1 MDRPLL
7 AAAVAAALTLILGR
21 WAIPRLGAL
30 QVRQRIRED
39 APARHRQKAGT
50 PTMGGLFVL
59 AAAGAAALALA
70 PRTPQVVWILGL
82 MAACGAVGAA
92 DDVLALRRGRNLGL
106 RARERLALQGLVAVA
121 AAVALSRWALAG
133 GAVQIPRVG
142 AVALGP
148 LYAAFAVVYLMGV
161 TNAVNLSDGLDGLA
175 AGLVAMA
182 AGVYAILAARAGR
195 TDVAVVAAAV
205 AGASAAFVWFNAHP
219 AAVFMGDVGSNGL
232 GGALGGIAIAARGEV
247 LLLVVGMV
255 FVLEAASVL
264 AQVLYFKATGG
275 RRILRMSPLHHHF
288 ELVGWSEPQ
297 IVTRLW
303 LVGLAAAL
311 AGLALGA

>member
-7 AAAVAAALTLILGR
+7 AAAAAAALTLILGR

-59 AAAGAAALALA
+59 AAAGAVALALA

-82 MAACGAVGAA
+82 MAAFGAVGAA
-92 DDVLALRRGRNLGL
+92 DDVLALRRGCNLGL

-133 GAVQIPRVG
+133 AAVQIPRVG

-148 LYAAFAVVYLMGV
+148 LYAAFVVVYLMGV

-182 AGVYAILAARAGR
+182 AGVYAVLAARAGR

-219 AAVFMGDVGSNGL
+219 ATVFMGDVGSNGL
-232 GGALGGIAIAARGEV
+232 GGALGGIAIAAREEI
-247 LLLVVGMV
+247 LLLVVGLV

-288 ELVGWSEPQ
+288 ELVGWSETQ